1 MTWDL
6 PAWVCDGEGGGLGFE
21 GEGGIGGVEEVMR
34 RWRSLISSS
43 AVSVY
48 RGADLTTLRATCRF
62 ILITYNIYYLNK
74 KRKGETYFW
83 SLASHTV
90 EK

>member
-6 PAWVCDGEGGGLGFE
+6 PAWVCDGEGGGLGCERE
-21 GEGGIGGVEEVMR
+21 GAIGGVEEVMR

-62 ILITYNIYYLNK
+62 ILITYLTNNRNGQRTDKLLVLSQPYC
-74 KRKGETYFW
+74 
-83 SLASHTV
+83 
-90 EK
+90 

>member
-21 GEGGIGGVEEVMR
+21 REGAIGGVEEVMR
-34 RWRSLISSS
+34 RWRSLISSR

-62 ILITYNIYYLNK
+62 ILITYIYII
-74 KRKGETYFW
+74 
-83 SLASHTV
+83 
-90 EK
+90 